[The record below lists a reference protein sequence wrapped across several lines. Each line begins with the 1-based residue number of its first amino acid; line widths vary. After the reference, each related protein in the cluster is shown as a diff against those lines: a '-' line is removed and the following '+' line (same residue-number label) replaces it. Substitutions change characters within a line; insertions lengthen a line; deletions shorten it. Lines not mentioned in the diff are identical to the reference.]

1 MKKLF
6 ISILFSLFFISCLDY
21 TQYVTIDDNDN
32 ISVIAIATVA
42 KSMIELAALS
52 EGYEDNVPDRYYD
65 EILSD
70 MEKEAKSSY
79 PRNFKFKRINND
91 NEVGLYINGTVK
103 KSDLKDS
110 DSYLLPIRTGNKFMF
125 TPFDNSEN
133 ENTSEYNEYSSML
146 SSMKMKLIVSKSYIP
161 TISSCYISS
170 YDELRNI
177 NVYDLKDSFLIELP
191 IFADIS
197 NPILYIEL

>member
-21 TQYVTIDDNDN
+21 TQYVTIDENDN
-32 ISVIAIATVA
+32 ISVIAIATIS

-52 EGYEDNVPDRYYD
+52 EGYEDTVPVRYYD

-91 NEVGLYINGTVK
+91 NEIGLYINGTVK

-110 DSYLLPIRTGNKFMF
+110 DSYLLPVRTGNKFMF
-125 TPFDNSEN
+125 TPFDNS

-161 TISSCYISS
+161 TISACYISS

>member
-21 TQYVTIDDNDN
+21 TQYVTIDGNDN

-91 NEVGLYINGTVK
+91 NEIGLYINGTVK
-103 KSDLKDS
+103 KGDLKDS
-110 DSYLLPIRTGNKFMF
+110 DSYLLPVRTGNKFMF
-125 TPFDNSEN
+125 TPFDNS

-161 TISSCYISS
+161 TISACYISS

-191 IFADIS
+191 IFAEIS

>member
-133 ENTSEYNEYSSML
+133 TSEYNEYSSML

-161 TISSCYISS
+161 TISACYISS

-191 IFADIS
+191 IFAEIS

>member
-21 TQYVTIDDNDN
+21 TQYVTIDENDN

-133 ENTSEYNEYSSML
+133 TNEYNEYSSML

-191 IFADIS
+191 IFAEIS
-197 NPILYIEL
+197 NPVLYIEL